1 MPDRRKIIRAV
12 TSSQSVEFFAG
23 LIPELKKINFD
34 VIAVSSD
41 GPGLRKVTDYGGRF
55 EVVEMKRRISIFRD
69 LKSLWN
75 MILLFRREKPFI
87 VHSMTP
93 KAGLICML
101 AARLTDVP
109 IRIHTFTGLVFP
121 TSSGLKRRVLMT
133 ADWLTSACATHI
145 IPEGEGVRR
154 DLLSNGITKKDI
166 KVLGFGNC
174 RGIDLSRFDRTVEVM
189 TEADKIRKAGCFTFI
204 TIGRL
209 VRDKGIN
216 ELVEAFCRINKDI
229 PNLRLILVGSFE
241 ADLDPIHP
249 ATLNEINENPNIEAV
264 GPRNDVRPW
273 LAASDC
279 AVLPSYREGFPNV
292 VIEAGAMG
300 LPQIVTDINGANE
313 IIEEGKNGTIVSPRD
328 SDALYHAMKR
338 MISDEGWRNTL
349 AGNARAMIANRY
361 EQSFVR
367 NCMMD
372 FYKEIITRTAQ
383 K

>member
-41 GPGLRKVTDYGGRF
+41 GQGLRKVTDYGGRF